1 MKKLNIFKIAKSY
14 IFSKNKTKLTR
25 IHSYIATIGI
35 IIGVTA
41 LIVVSS
47 AMSGFSE
54 YLYSRLN
61 ISYDVIIKMNPNTSE
76 NEVLKVKEELSLDS
90 DVKSVAQFKMIN
102 NAKVFGHNINLYVL
116 NDELA
121 KKRNLKEDV
130 LNVSN
135 KFSNYLSKFNYVA
148 LDIYDENSKKV
159 IQSEAEY
166 GVDAEIQYDLLDQA
180 ILGVNELDQE
190 NISFWDVFITEKT
203 LNDNMLVDLSDS
215 ESVILGVDL
224 DSFFKTKKFD
234 SYEKKESVELV
245 FGWHKEREEMYQTL
259 QLEQTVIKIVLFFII
274 LVSCFNIVSTLTL
287 IITEKKQDIFVLKT
301 IGYSNN
307 SVLSLFLLTGAWI
320 GILGIILGTVFGV
333 LITINLTEILHFLQN
348 VLGFHFLPEG
358 ITTFPYKL
366 NPKEIV
372 NINLLTT
379 FFIFVACLIPS
390 LNTLSIN
397 PAEGLKDE

>member
-1 MKKLNIFKIAKSY
+1 MEELNIFKIAKSY

-61 ISYDVIIKMNPNTSE
+61 ISYDVIVKMNPNTSE
-76 NEVLKVKEELSLDS
+76 NEVLKIKKDLSLDS
-90 DVKSVAQFKMIN
+90 DVKSVVQFKMIN
-102 NAKVFGHNINLYVL
+102 NAKVFGHNVNLYVL

-121 KKRNLKEDV
+121 KKRNIKEDV

-148 LDIYDENSKKV
+148 LDIYDEDSKKV
-159 IQSEAEY
+159 VQSEDGY

-320 GILGIILGTVFGV
+320 GVLGIVLGTIFGV

-348 VLGFHFLPEG
+348 VLGLHFLPEG